1 MDFMSVK
8 YEKINKQTLLVS
20 ALRTSYRYIQ
30 YNTAMMIACPFVVHD
45 DYLKSQRLLMAR
57 KVDFLV

>member
-30 YNTAMMIACPFVVHD
+30 YKTAMMIACPFVVHD

-57 KVDFLV
+57 KVEFLV